1 VAEAA
6 TQRPDGIAGSSLPG
20 PFPVGAYAK
29 KLQEELR
36 KRARLQLVGE
46 AWNVKRSKA
55 RVYFELRDGDG
66 ALPCAMWND
75 AWEKC
80 GVPAT
85 AFADGAQVVV
95 AGGPDYYPGSRT
107 SSPGFSFDV
116 SALRIAGEG
125 DLLAQVDRLRRKLDA
140 EGLLEPQRRLP
151 RPVLPRTIGVVTG
164 ESGKARDDVLAGLAR
179 RGWQGRLVWA
189 FAPVQDRHA
198 AAAITSALQDL
209 AATDQVDVVV
219 VARGGG
225 SLADLF
231 AFCDETLCRTVALLS
246 VPVIASVGHH
256 TDRTLID
263 DVAAI
268 ACSTPTHAAEAAVP
282 LHCSEARLAIGAG
295 AGRLADHARRAVL
308 GRARHLAQLSRAP
321 AQVVTRQRA
330 RLHQLLRE
338 MRASARRRGLA
349 ESGRQLRGNAAA
361 LERRA
366 GVARGAGA
374 ASRQA
379 KLDALGSA
387 LGAHDPERIV
397 ARGYAVVDDG
407 EGAVITSAAAA
418 RAARRVRL
426 FFSDADVRANIEDP

>member
-1 VAEAA
+1 MTEQAI
-6 TQRPDGIAGSSLPG
+6 RPEGITGSTLPG

-75 AWEKC
+75 AWETC
-80 GVPAT
+80 GVAPA
-85 AFADGAQVVV
+85 AFVDGAQVVV

-116 SALRIAGEG
+116 TALRIAGEG

-140 EGLLEPQRRLP
+140 EGLLEPQRRLT

-179 RGWQGRLVWA
+179 RGWQGRLVWG

-198 AAAITSALQDL
+198 AGAITRALQDL
-209 AATDQVDVVV
+209 AAAGGVEVIV

-231 AFCDETLCRTVALLS
+231 AFCDETLCRTVALLP

-256 TDRTLID
+256 TDRTLMD
-263 DVAAI
+263 DVAAV

-282 LHCSEARLAIGAG
+282 LHCAEARLAVGRSAR
-295 AGRLADHARRAVL
+295 RLADHGRRAVL
-308 GRARHLAQLSRAP
+308 GRARHLVQLSRAP
-321 AQVVTRQRA
+321 AQAVARQRA

-338 MRASARRRGLA
+338 MRASARRRPA
-349 ESGRQLRGNAAA
+349 ESGRELRATAAG

-366 GVARGAGA
+366 TVARGASTAG
-374 ASRQA
+374 RRA

-387 LGAHDPERIV
+387 LTAHDPERIV

-407 EGAVITSAAAA
+407 AGGVVTTAAEA
-418 RAARRVRL
+418 RAAGSVRL
-426 FFSDADVRANIEDP
+426 FFADAGVRARIEDP